1 MPTSLLTCDINYT
14 HRLRSCGLISD
25 TNKAFFHSH
34 YSPLELKRVWALMA
48 GVIIS
53 LFLQIRKLKVGEI
66 RDLGKVSGEL
76 SLGGTQDNGP
86 QNSSS
91 D

>member
-1 MPTSLLTCDINYT
+1 
-14 HRLRSCGLISD
+14 
-25 TNKAFFHSH
+25 
-34 YSPLELKRVWALMA
+34 MA

-76 SLGGTQDNGP
+76 SLGGTQDNWP

-91 D
+91 DWKPKATENANEREKAVCVL

>member
-1 MPTSLLTCDINYT
+1 MPTLLLTCDINYT
-14 HRLRSCGLISD
+14 HRLRSCSLISD

-34 YSPLELKRVWALMA
+34 YSPLNLKRVWAFME

-66 RDLGKVSGEL
+66 KDLGKLSGEL
-76 SLGGTQDNGP
+76 RLGWTQDP
-86 QNSSS
+86 
-91 D
+91 

>member
-1 MPTSLLTCDINYT
+1 MRKTLE
-14 HRLRSCGLISD
+14 
-25 TNKAFFHSH
+25 
-34 YSPLELKRVWALMA
+34 PLEPKRPFGGRAGPVA

-76 SLGGTQDNGP
+76 SLGGTQDN
-86 QNSSS
+86 
-91 D
+91 